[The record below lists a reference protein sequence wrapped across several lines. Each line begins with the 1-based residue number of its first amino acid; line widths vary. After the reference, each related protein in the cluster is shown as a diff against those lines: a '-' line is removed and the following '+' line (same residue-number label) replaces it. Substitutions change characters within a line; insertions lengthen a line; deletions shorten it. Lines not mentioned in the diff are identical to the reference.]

1 MSKMLAMAVP
11 ILPGKEAEWKKF
23 SEGLKG
29 SRNAE
34 FKESRKKLNVR
45 ERSFYQHTPH
55 GDFIIVTLEGDNP
68 EQAFMD
74 FAKGDDDFTKWFATG
89 VKEVHGFDL
98 TQPPQGPL
106 PELIV
111 DSGA

>member
-11 ILPGKEAEWKKF
+11 ILPGKETEWEKF
-23 SEGLKG
+23 SGELKG

-34 FKESRKKLNVR
+34 FKESRKKLNVH
-45 ERSFYQHTPH
+45 ERSFFQHTPH
-55 GDFIIVTLEGDNP
+55 GDFVILTLEGDDP
-68 EQAFMD
+68 EKAFQN
-74 FAKGDDDFTKWFATG
+74 FASGDDDFTKWFVAS

-98 TQPPQGPL
+98 TAPPPGPL

-111 DSGA
+111 DSGS